1 MTPLEATVFVV
12 DDDPLIRDALKI
24 LIKSVGLKVHTF
36 SSAQEFLD
44 HSPPDLPCCLVLDVR
59 MPLLSGLDL
68 QDELAKRDLTIPV
81 IFITGHGTVPLSVR
95 AMKAGA
101 MDFIQKPF
109 EDQDLLDAIYLGIEQ
124 DRQAKLKQAETREIK
139 RRLKSLTPREYE
151 VFTLVVAGMLNKQI
165 AFDLEMSENTVKTHR
180 ARVMKKMQAES
191 LADLVRLSEKADM
204 HTQKGGSLLDESST
218 VYGLSHH

>member
-1 MTPLEATVFVV
+1 MTPLDATVFIV
-12 DDDPLIRDALKI
+12 DDDPLVRDALKS
-24 LIKSVGLKVHTF
+24 LIKSVGLNVHTF
-36 SSAQEFLD
+36 SSAREFLD
-44 HSPPDLPCCLVLDVR
+44 HDHPDEPCCLVLDVR
-59 MPLLSGLDL
+59 MPLLSGLGL

-109 EDQDLLDAIYLGIEQ
+109 EDQDLLDAIYLAIKQ
-124 DRQAKLKQAETREIK
+124 DRQVKRVQAETRKIK
-139 RRLKSLTPREYE
+139 QRLKSLTLREHE

-165 AFDLEMSENTVKTHR
+165 AFDLEMSEHTVKTHR

-204 HTQKGGSLLDESST
+204 FTQKG
-218 VYGLSHH
+218 

>member
-1 MTPLEATVFVV
+1 MTPLDATVFIV
-12 DDDPLIRDALKI
+12 DDDPLIRDALKS

-36 SSAQEFLD
+36 SSAREFLD
-44 HSPPDLPCCLVLDVR
+44 HDLPYEPCCLVLDIR
-59 MPLLSGLDL
+59 MPLLSGLGL
-68 QDELAKRDLTIPV
+68 QDEMAKRDLTIPV

-109 EDQDLLDAIYLGIEQ
+109 EDQDLLDAIHLGIEQ
-124 DRQAKLKQAETREIK
+124 DRQTKRVQAETRKIK
-139 RRLKSLTPREYE
+139 QRLKSLTLREHE
-151 VFTLVVAGMLNKQI
+151 VFTLVVAGRLNKQI
-165 AFDLEMSENTVKTHR
+165 AFDLEMSEHTVKTHR

-204 HTQKGGSLLDESST
+204 LTQKG
-218 VYGLSHH
+218 

>member
-1 MTPLEATVFVV
+1 MTPLDAAVFVV
-12 DDDPLIRDALKI
+12 DDDPLVRDALKI

-36 SSAQEFLD
+36 SSAREFLD
-44 HSPPDLPCCLVLDVR
+44 HDFPDEPCCLVLDVR

-68 QDELAKRDLTIPV
+68 QNELAKRDLTIPV

-109 EDQDLLDAIYLGIEQ
+109 EDQDLLDAIYLAIEQ

-139 RRLKSLTPREYE
+139 RRIEFLTPREYE
-151 VFTLVVAGMLNKQI
+151 VFALVVVGKLNKQI
-165 AFDLEMSENTVKTHR
+165 AFDLEISENTVKTHR

-191 LADLVRLSEKADM
+191 LADMVRLSEKADM
-204 HTQKGGSLLDESST
+204 RIQKG
-218 VYGLSHH
+218 

>member
-1 MTPLEATVFVV
+1 MTPLDATVFIV
-12 DDDPLIRDALKI
+12 DDDPLVRDALKS
-24 LIKSVGLKVHTF
+24 LIKSVGLNVHTF
-36 SSAQEFLD
+36 SSAREFLD
-44 HSPPDLPCCLVLDVR
+44 HDYPDEPCCLVLDVR

-109 EDQDLLDAIYLGIEQ
+109 EDQDLLDAIYLGIEK
-124 DRQAKLKQAETREIK
+124 DRQAKLVQAEIREIK
-139 RRLKSLTPREYE
+139 RRVKSLTSREYE
-151 VFTLVVAGMLNKQI
+151 VFALVVAGMLNKQI
-165 AFDLEMSENTVKTHR
+165 AFDLEMSEHTVKTHR

-204 HTQKGGSLLDESST
+204 RSQKG
-218 VYGLSHH
+218 